1 MGFSASPAEIQAFST
16 RMKDKHDAIDGM
28 IRNSESR
35 ANDVNNPSFQG
46 AAGKAFQTSMTEYLI
61 AARALNEA
69 LYTASDNVAS
79 VASSISDSEIDNAQ
93 QFMAT
98 DPAADIPTPQLNMGT
113 N

>member
-28 IRNSESR
+28 IRKSEGH
-35 ANDVNNPSFQG
+35 ATDVNNPSFQG
-46 AAGKAFQTSMTEYLI
+46 AAGRAFQASMTDYLA

-69 LYTASDNVAS
+69 LYTSSDNVAS

-93 QFMAT
+93 QILASGE
-98 DPAADIPTPQLNMGT
+98 PADSVPQLNLKT
-113 N
+113 T